1 MKAAMLSDLIV
12 MKDKLVRITAC
23 WMLITFVT
31 SVIAGNTPLVVI
43 YVAIVNPIMTCS
55 ALFLTESASGWE
67 GPRLAL
73 PLSRKNVV
81 DGRYAA
87 LAAVTAASVAT
98 GALAYAAGCLATSIF
113 PGLALLREAAS
124 FDFAS
129 LALCCASA
137 VAFAAFALGVMM
149 PLNLRFGYEGAL
161 KYAPAIFVLA
171 LALIPQALGPSGLN
185 LLAIGA
191 PALEGSSSQILLL
204 SASLVALGA
213 TWYVGSASVAAQ
225 LYERRSF

>member
-1 MKAAMLSDLIV
+1 MKAAMLSDLII
-12 MKDKLVRITAC
+12 MKDRPVRMTAC

-31 SVIAGNTPLVVI
+31 SVIVGNIPLIVI
-43 YVAIVNPIMTCS
+43 YVAIANPIMTCS

-87 LAAVTAASVAT
+87 LAAVMAASVAT
-98 GALAYAAGCLATSIF
+98 GALAYAAGCL
-113 PGLALLREAAS
+113 
-124 FDFAS
+124 
-129 LALCCASA
+129 
-137 VAFAAFALGVMM
+137 AAFALGVMM

-185 LLAIGA
+185 LLAAGA
-191 PALEGSSSQILLL
+191 PALEASSSQILLL

-213 TWYVGSASVAAQ
+213 TWYVGSASVAAR